1 MKFIKTPLE
10 GLMIIEP
17 KVFLDDRGYFFE
29 AYSEKVFCENGI
41 TDVFVQD
48 NESKSNKNVLRGL
61 NFQKPN
67 YAQAKLIRVIKGK
80 VLDVVVDLRKNSKT
94 YGKHFKIEL
103 SEQNKKM
110 FYVPKGFAHGFLTL
124 ENNTIFSYKCSNGYN
139 KLAEDA
145 LLWNDKDLN
154 IDWNISS
161 PILSEKDKEANNF
174 NDFITPF

>member
-61 NFQKPN
+61 HFQKPN